1 VPAIQQQNLSDSL
14 ISNSQSGQDVWVIA
28 LFQGKRNGYFLEI
41 GGGDGLWI
49 SNTLLLERQLGW
61 KGILVEPTSAFER
74 LVINRPNCI
83 TDNSCIASEVKTV
96 TLFEIFDRGQAMLG
110 RGATGNSLLSMVRE
124 DITADE
130 GQKLN
135 SQWGEFQRAHKK
147 ETVLLEDMLRR
158 HEAPHIIDY
167 FSLDVEGFEYEILKN
182 FPFSE
187 YTFLCLGVERPPQE
201 LHKLLEANGYRPR
214 IRLGE
219 DVMYLHESLNS
230 NVTGGV

>member
-1 VPAIQQQNLSDSL
+1 MQQQDLTSSL
-14 ISNSQSGQDVWVIA
+14 VSNSQSGQDVWVIA
-28 LFQGKRNGYFLEI
+28 LFHGKRNGYFLEI

-83 TDNSCIASEVKTV
+83 ADNSCIASEVKTV

-110 RGATGNSLLSMVRE
+110 KGATENSLLSMVRD
-124 DITADE
+124 DIDVDE

-135 SQWGEFQRAHKK
+135 SQWGEFRRAHRK
-147 ETVLLEDMLRR
+147 ETVLLEDVLRK
-158 HEAPHIIDY
+158 HNAPHVIDY

-182 FPFSE
+182 FPFKE

-201 LHKLLEANGYRPR
+201 LHKLLEANGYQPR

-230 NVTGGV
+230 NVTAGV